1 MSFLQI
7 DNIEDIDIK
16 KNDELDVVATSSLV
30 VPTRTSQLPAND
42 SMGNALRPRRS
53 VGNTITIPAQ
63 RKRPRTLSNSTIEN
77 HRKEATAKKLKSED
91 KKAVRVPEPPH
102 LFPE

>member
-30 VPTRTSQLPAND
+30 IPTRTSQLPADD

-77 HRKEATAKKLKSED
+77 HRKEGKKLKSED

>member
-30 VPTRTSQLPAND
+30 VPTRTSQLPADD

-77 HRKEATAKKLKSED
+77 HRKEAKKLKSEC